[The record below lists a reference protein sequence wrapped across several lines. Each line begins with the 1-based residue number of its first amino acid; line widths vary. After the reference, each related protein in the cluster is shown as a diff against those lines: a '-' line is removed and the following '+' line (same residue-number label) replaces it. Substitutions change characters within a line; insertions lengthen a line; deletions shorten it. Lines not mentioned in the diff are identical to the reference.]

1 VSALPEGGGAPVPL
15 AWSLPAGCIGTVLA
29 AAAGA
34 GRALEP
40 LTTEAARMMALPPPE
55 ISALAAGAA
64 RLLAQQLRRAGAGA
78 GDEGLGERC
87 LVTVEGGACWAAVVD
102 ALMELLLADPAVAAH
117 DARAGGLVG
126 AAAALVAHAPHRAGA
141 LRLLRALL
149 DSDALPAG
157 EVLAA
162 LRATLAAGAGAAPAA
177 LARRTDVLA
186 AVGAALEE
194 RPRLA
199 GALDGAWVDEMLAL
213 LARLG
218 EEPGAGG
225 GAGVGSRARV
235 RGGVEYLRF
244 LVGAMGR
251 AERCRTLVWAAGAAA
266 DGGVAH
272 ALVASGLLSAG
283 KGLVVLGALLALAV
297 GDEALLAAGAAGEG
311 AGADEP
317 RRERARALDE
327 QAEEEA
333 FHARWGDFARADA
346 PSSGGAGGAGGE
358 GLVRA
363 DAVALALALV
373 RLLGA
378 EVQLAAARAILMIAG
393 HSVRNRVLLSEA
405 RVLAVAAAAFP
416 ELAGGGGARASSADR
431 LNELAA
437 GVPEVLVELVR
448 TVGAAHVSAADSTA
462 LLPPLAP
469 PAGPAAGGPRAE
481 KDHNG
486 LLRLLVALADR
497 SERGG
502 GGGGADGVASAGLG
516 FPHVEAALNAR
527 ARAEGVG
534 AGAGAG
540 WAVETKPVEG
550 LQWPPAGVLTVL
562 CWVELSHAEASLQL
576 LAALDP
582 SDAAR
587 APLLALYLAAGAIH
601 LRCPPRLD
609 ARVPLPPLPAGR
621 PFLLSLVVRRAPLL
635 QPHLLLTVG
644 VDAAQAPP
652 LRVRPRPPRPCALAP
667 PCRRARGAQAGGIG
681 GLAGGAS
688 AGVPAVALAL
698 LADAPKSLGAAPPL
712 KVPPPP
718 PPPRGPAPRGTRL
731 PRCRPVICWRAR
743 ARARP
748 SPIRVRSGPPRGRDR
763 AGRRAAAWLPRCAAG
778 ARPLALPAPRP
789 RPPAQPRTG
798 HSTPARG
805 LACWPP
811 RRAPPSGV
819 RPPRAL
825 GRRRAAR
832 GRRGGRGRRAHP
844 QHRARRG
851 GCARRAARRG
861 AAPDAALAAAAGRRR
876 RGRRGRRAATGPAR
890 CGGGRAR
897 PG

>member
-1 VSALPEGGGAPVPL
+1 
-15 AWSLPAGCIGTVLA
+15 
-29 AAAGA
+29 
-34 GRALEP
+34 
-40 LTTEAARMMALPPPE
+40 MMALPPPE

-87 LVTVEGGACWAAVVD
+87 LVTVEGGACWVAVVD

-141 LRLLRALL
+141 LRLLRTLL

-157 EVLAA
+157 EVLAP
-162 LRATLAAGAGAAPAA
+162 LRATLAAGDGTAPAA

-199 GALDGAWVDEMLAL
+199 GALDGAWVDEVLAL

-218 EEPGAGG
+218 EEPGAGAG
-225 GAGVGSRARV
+225 GERVGSRARM
-235 RGGVEYLRF
+235 RCGVEYLRF

-311 AGADEP
+311 AGEGEQ

-333 FHARWGDFARADA
+333 FHARWGNFARADA
-346 PSSGGAGGAGGE
+346 PNAGGAGGAGGE
-358 GLVRA
+358 GLVLVRA

-378 EVQLAAARAILMIAG
+378 EVQLAAARAILTIAG
-393 HSVRNRVLLSEA
+393 HSVRNRVRLSDA

-416 ELAGGGGARASSADR
+416 ELAGGGGARARPAKR
-431 LNELAA
+431 LHELAA
-437 GVPEVLVELVR
+437 GVHEVLVELVR

-469 PAGPAAGGPRAE
+469 PADPAAGGPRVE
-481 KDHNG
+481 KDPNG
-486 LLRLLVALADR
+486 SFSLRLLLALADR

-502 GGGGADGVASAGLG
+502 GGGGADSVASAGLG
-516 FPHVEAALNAR
+516 FPHVEATLNAR
-527 ARAEGVG
+527 ARAEGAG
-534 AGAGAG
+534 AGPGAG

-562 CWVELSHAEASLQL
+562 CWVELSHPEASLQL

-587 APLLALYLAAGAIH
+587 APLLALSLAAGAIH

-621 PFLLSLVVRRAPLL
+621 PFLLSLIARRAPLL

-652 LRVRPRPPRPCALAP
+652 LRVRPRPPRPCAPRAPAPSRPCALAP
-667 PCRRARGAQAGGIG
+667 LRPRAPAPTRARGAGGGHRRTG
-681 GLAGGAS
+681 GRGERGRPRGGAR
-688 AGVPAVALAL
+688 AV
-698 LADAPKSLGAAPPL
+698 
-712 KVPPPP
+712 
-718 PPPRGPAPRGTRL
+718 
-731 PRCRPVICWRAR
+731 
-743 ARARP
+743 
-748 SPIRVRSGPPRGRDR
+748 
-763 AGRRAAAWLPRCAAG
+763 GRRA
-778 ARPLALPAPRP
+778 
-789 RPPAQPRTG
+789 
-798 HSTPARG
+798 
-805 LACWPP
+805 
-811 RRAPPSGV
+811 
-819 RPPRAL
+819 
-825 GRRRAAR
+825 
-832 GRRGGRGRRAHP
+832 
-844 QHRARRG
+844 
-851 GCARRAARRG
+851 
-861 AAPDAALAAAAGRRR
+861 
-876 RGRRGRRAATGPAR
+876 
-890 CGGGRAR
+890 
-897 PG
+897 